1 MLTFIKPND
10 SQILCTNTTAALR
23 CAFLMNA
30 MKLWNYEIKLTF
42 ISLLWLCTW
51 LRRVPGVACCCCCL
65 VSGSWRRCCR
75 DSLIGSWSDTWHV
88 TRDDPVARLVTM
100 WQWLGSWHKCHTD
113 TGSITELDWNSL
125 ERWSIEQLLHLMS
138 CCLDDGRAANVWN
151 CRYRDINTMQW
162 EKYCKLQEIMIED
175 LAIEVNTRV
184 GWAQAC
190 T

>member
-1 MLTFIKPND
+1 MYEHHCCTTE
-10 SQILCTNTTAALR
+10 LCIPDECHET
-23 CAFLMNA
+23 
-30 MKLWNYEIKLTF
+30 MKLWNETHF
-42 ISLLWLCTW
+42 HISAAAVYVIAKSSW
-51 LRRVPGVACCCCCL
+51 CCL
-65 VSGSWRRCCR
+65 LLLLGVRVLKTLLQRFIDWQ
-75 DSLIGSWSDTWHV
+75 LIRHV
-88 TRDDPVARLVTM
+88 TRDDPVARLVTV

-138 CCLDDGRAANVWN
+138 CCHDDGRAANVWN
-151 CRYRDINTMQW
+151 CRYRNLNTMQW

-175 LAIEVNTRV
+175 LAIEVNSRE